1 MKLLKHSILPI
12 MAILV
17 IALLGQYIYIVDGQI
32 DWFRLC
38 MVFGVPFGIPY
49 MLFVIPIGGSISRG
63 VGILALN
70 AIIGALFGFV
80 IAVFAFVKAVARVDM
95 ACGEEGCESGGYP
108 RFFAFTG
115 ILQPGCLDRFW
126 PCAL

>member
-1 MKLLKHSILPI
+1 MMKLMKNSILPLAALFLI
-12 MAILV
+12 G
-17 IALLGQYIYIVDGQI
+17 LLGQYLYIVDGQI

-70 AIIGALFGFV
+70 AIVGALFGSV
-80 IAVFAFVKAVARVDM
+80 IAVFAFVKAVVYLIWYLSSSLAGAVKR
-95 ACGEEGCESGGYP
+95 S
-108 RFFAFTG
+108 
-115 ILQPGCLDRFW
+115 
-126 PCAL
+126 

>member
-1 MKLLKHSILPI
+1 
-12 MAILV
+12 MAILL
-17 IALLGQYIYIVDGQI
+17 IAVLGQYLYIVDGQI

-80 IAVFAFVKAVARVDM
+80 IAVFAFVKAVAYLIWYLTSSLVRAVK
-95 ACGEEGCESGGYP
+95 GN
-108 RFFAFTG
+108 
-115 ILQPGCLDRFW
+115 
-126 PCAL
+126 

>member
-1 MKLLKHSILPI
+1 MMKLMKNSILPLAALFLI
-12 MAILV
+12 G
-17 IALLGQYIYIVDGQI
+17 LLGQYLYIVDGQI

-70 AIIGALFGFV
+70 AIIGALFGSV
-80 IAVFAFVKAVARVDM
+80 IAVFAIVKAVVYLIWYLISSLARAVK
-95 ACGEEGCESGGYP
+95 
-108 RFFAFTG
+108 RN
-115 ILQPGCLDRFW
+115 
-126 PCAL
+126 

>member
-1 MKLLKHSILPI
+1 MMKLMKNSILPLAALFLI
-12 MAILV
+12 G
-17 IALLGQYIYIVDGQI
+17 LLGQYLYIVDGQI

-70 AIIGALFGFV
+70 AIVGALFGRV
-80 IAVFAFVKAVARVDM
+80 IAVFAFVKAVVYLKWYLISSLARTVK
-95 ACGEEGCESGGYP
+95 
-108 RFFAFTG
+108 RN
-115 ILQPGCLDRFW
+115 
-126 PCAL
+126 

>member
-1 MKLLKHSILPI
+1 MMKLMKNSILPLAALFLI
-12 MAILV
+12 G
-17 IALLGQYIYIVDGQI
+17 LLGQYLYIVDGQI

-70 AIIGALFGFV
+70 AIIGALFGSV
-80 IAVFAFVKAVARVDM
+80 IAVFAFVKAVVYLIWYLISSLAR
-95 ACGEEGCESGGYP
+95 AIKIS
-108 RFFAFTG
+108 
-115 ILQPGCLDRFW
+115 
-126 PCAL
+126 

>member
-1 MKLLKHSILPI
+1 MMKLMKNSILPLAALFLI
-12 MAILV
+12 G
-17 IALLGQYIYIVDGQI
+17 LLGQYLYIVDRQI

-49 MLFVIPIGGSISRG
+49 ILFVIPIGGSISRG

-80 IAVFAFVKAVARVDM
+80 IAVFAFVKAVAYLIWYLASSLARAVKR
-95 ACGEEGCESGGYP
+95 S
-108 RFFAFTG
+108 
-115 ILQPGCLDRFW
+115 
-126 PCAL
+126 